1 MSLRSSRTRV
11 VVTACQV
18 LSPLGTTWRETAAAL
33 RAGCT
38 GIGPITRFDTSGFP
52 LTVAGEVRGWTPPDD
67 GRTRIQAMFDHVS
80 ECALAALK
88 QADPKR
94 VGVSLGL
101 GKEPVSLEVAGALDA
116 LDPTREQARD
126 YAGQAARLAARLGC
140 RGPQFSIYT
149 ACASGNDAIGNAFD
163 VLRRGDADMMI
174 CGAADSQ
181 IAPVPFME
189 FVLINAL
196 AVPNGI
202 AQPRP
207 FDLKRSGFVL
217 GEGAAMFVLET
228 LAHAAARRT
237 PILGEIVGYGT
248 SMDAY
253 SLTRSHPEREG
264 AVAAMQ
270 AALAAGGLTAG
281 QVSYINAHGTGTML
295 NDQAET
301 EAIHKVF
308 GNRARKLPVSSTKSM
323 TGHLVA
329 SAGAVE
335 LAFALMCLEG
345 QFVPPTLNYEE
356 PDPACDLD
364 YVPGAAR
371 DAELRIIMS
380 NAFGFGGQN
389 AVLLVSR
396 FEG

>member
-11 VVTACQV
+11 VITAGSV
-18 LSPLGTTWRETAAAL
+18 LSPLGVTWEESAAAL
-33 RAGCT
+33 RAGRS
-38 GIGPITRFDTSGFP
+38 GIRSITRFDIRGFP
-52 LTVAGEVRGWTPPDD
+52 LDVAGEVPGWQPVDD
-67 GRTRIQAMFDHVS
+67 GRTRIQAMFDHTS
-80 ECALAALK
+80 QCAAPALENV
-88 QADPKR
+88 DRRR

-101 GKEPVSLEVAGALDA
+101 GKEPVSLDVVAALDR
-116 LDPTREQARD
+116 LDPTQEQARD
-126 YAGQAARLAARLGC
+126 YSGQAARLAMRLGC

-149 ACASGNDAIGNAFD
+149 ACASGNDAIGNAVD
-163 VLRRGDADMMI
+163 VLHRGEADMMI

-196 AVPNGI
+196 AVPNGR
-202 AQPRP
+202 AHPRP
-207 FDLKRSGFVL
+207 FDRHRSGFVL

-228 LAHAAARRT
+228 LASANARRA
-237 PILGEIVGYGT
+237 PILGELVGYGA
-248 SMDAY
+248 SMDAH
-253 SLTRSHPEREG
+253 SLTRSHPQRAG

-270 AALAAGGLTAG
+270 AALASGGLTPA
-281 QVSYINAHGTGTML
+281 QINYVNAHGTGTLL

-301 EAIHKVF
+301 DAIHRVF
-308 GNRARKLPVSSTKSM
+308 GDRARRIPVSSTKSM

-335 LAFALMCLEG
+335 LAFCLMCLQG
-345 QFVPPTLNYEE
+345 QFAPPTLNCDD
-356 PDPACDLD
+356 PDPDCDLD
-364 YVPGAAR
+364 HVLGVAR
-371 DAELRIIMS
+371 DTKLKTIMS

-389 AVLLVSR
+389 SVLVVSQ